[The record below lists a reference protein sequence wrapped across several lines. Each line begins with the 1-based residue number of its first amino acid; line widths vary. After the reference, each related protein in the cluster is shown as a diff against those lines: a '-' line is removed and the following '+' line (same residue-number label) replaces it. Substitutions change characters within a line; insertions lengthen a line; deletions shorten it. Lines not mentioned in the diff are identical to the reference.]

1 MTGPRE
7 LHTIQTLARDVERAG
22 FSGITFTEGGR
33 TAYLSVAAAAL
44 VTERL
49 EFTTGIA
56 VAFPR
61 SPMVTAQIAWELQE
75 ASQGRFRLGLGTQV
89 RAHITRRYGV
99 EFDPPGPRMRDYIG
113 AIRAIFKGFRGEERL
128 NHHGP
133 FYDLTL
139 LNPMWTPGDIDYP
152 TPPIDVAAVGPYML
166 RMAGELCDG
175 IHVHPMH
182 SIEYVTQ
189 VLQPAVAEG
198 AGRVGRDPSEVK
210 LLVPVLTIVGNSE
223 EEKAA
228 SRAFCRQQV
237 AFYGST
243 PNYALQFDLLGLEGT
258 TDRIRERQKAG
269 DVPGMA
275 EVISD
280 EILEHF
286 TVEAKWDE
294 LADKLV
300 QRYGGLADR
309 VTLYTAGTEYARD
322 PSSIARWGEVAKAA
336 SSGALG

>member
-44 VTERL
+44 ATERL

-99 EFDPPGPRMRDYIG
+99 DFDPPGPRMRDYIG

-189 VLQPAVAEG
+189 VLQPAVADG
-198 AGRVGRDPSEVK
+198 AGRVSRDPSEVK

-228 SRAFCRQQV
+228 SRVFCRQQV

-294 LADKLV
+294 LADQLV